1 MSNEQ
6 TIKINSTSST
16 SKTLPAQASSNLP
29 PPLTGFLS
37 LLQRATAV
45 AVTERGSPVA
55 DMATEDVYA
64 TLLLNDLYLPG
75 ALVLAHSLRDAGT
88 TKKLAVLVTLDSVS
102 VDAMVEL
109 QRVYDHII
117 PVDRM
122 VNQQPQNLS
131 LMDRVDLHST
141 FTKITLWKQLQFR
154 RIVYMDADMVAWR
167 APDELFNLDAAFSA
181 SPDIGWP
188 DIFNTGLMV
197 LTPNMG
203 DYWALYA
210 MAQRGISFD
219 GADQGLLNMH
229 FKNSYNRLSF
239 TYNVTPSAHYQYV
252 PAYRH
257 FQSSISAT
265 HFIGKE
271 KPWTQGRDASRGSG
285 PFDEI
290 TGRWWAVYDRHYRGT
305 KSPTVQYYVKGEFQ
319 PPNYSYVNI
328 GSDDQPAPFDPSP
341 APFVP
346 GPESYHPEPVASA
359 LEQLISG
366 QPPVQFGTPPA
377 QSGPDYLPP
386 SSAPLPSATPT
397 HYAHEPAAPQFV
409 APFAAWDAARS
420 APPSGSRPE
429 AANFPA
435 TQYSMSSDPT
445 PYKAPERYPDPPKDM
460 YYEVPKTPTYQ
471 KPAPIFPWE
480 KKDAPKPTRVF
491 AEDEDLQPT
500 SLEPTDDGEA
510 TDQATSMASTVTTL
524 PSDPWHSFS
533 STSRNAWDDI
543 PEIERYIGALQKNR
557 KGNIQVLQGY
567 GVGIDE
573 DGLPGSG
580 RRRASVRVTDF
591 PSEIERPSLP
601 VTPAPI
607 RRPKFI
613 GDDGDEGELPV
624 AEGVPAQTE
633 WDPAAQLEALA
644 RRQSEVLGKELGEG
658 AKEIPQRPLPFGSEG
673 VVISSPVASPREAR
687 GEVADLQRRPSNPLP
702 GSLAAFE
709 EPSYGGPGAAWERG
723 ESQGVVEAAVSPTG
737 VEPKV
742 AGRVVE
748 EQAHVGGSGV
758 EKPSYGGPGALW
770 EKNEV
775 PAAAQET
782 PLPPSEVEQ
791 DALTL

>member
-1 MSNEQ
+1 
-6 TIKINSTSST
+6 
-16 SKTLPAQASSNLP
+16 
-29 PPLTGFLS
+29 
-37 LLQRATAV
+37 
-45 AVTERGSPVA
+45 
-55 DMATEDVYA
+55 MATEDVYA

-154 RIVYMDADMVAWR
+154 CIVYMDADMVAWR
-167 APDELFNLDAAFSA
+167 APDELFDIEAGFSA
-181 SPDIGWP
+181 APDIGWP

-229 FKNSYNRLSF
+229 FKNSFNRLSF
-239 TYNVTPSAHYQYV
+239 TYNVTPSAHYQYI

-271 KPWTQGRDASRGSG
+271 KPWTQGREASHGSG

-319 PPNYSYVNI
+319 PPNYSHVNI
-328 GSDDQPAPFDPSP
+328 STHESEIISPDPVATLGPVPIPVEEPFRETTQMENDKPADHVEPIPEPAPFDPSP
-341 APFVP
+341 APYVP
-346 GPESYHPEPVASA
+346 GPESYPPEPVASA

-366 QPPVQFGTPPA
+366 QPPVDFGTPPA
-377 QSGPDYLPP
+377 DSGPAYLPP
-386 SSAPLPSATPT
+386 SSAPLPSVTPPQF
-397 HYAHEPAAPQFV
+397 AHEPVASQFV
-409 APFAAWDAARS
+409 APFAAWDASRS
-420 APPSGSRPE
+420 APPSGSKPE

-480 KKDAPKPTRVF
+480 TKDAPRPTRVF

-500 SLEPTDDGEA
+500 SLEPTEDGEA
-510 TDQATSMASTVTTL
+510 TDQAASVASTVTTI

-533 STSRNAWDDI
+533 SNSRNAWDDI

-567 GVGIDE
+567 GVGVDE

-591 PSEIERPSLP
+591 PTEIERPSLP

-607 RRPKFI
+607 RRSKFLD
-613 GDDGDEGELPV
+613 GDDNGDEGELPV

-644 RRQSEVLGKELGEG
+644 RRQSEVLGRELGEG

-673 VVISSPVASPREAR
+673 VVAAAESEVVSPVASP
-687 GEVADLQRRPSNPLP
+687 GEVRGTAADIQRRPSSNPVP
-702 GSLAAFE
+702 GSLGAFE
-709 EPSYGGPGAAWERG
+709 EPSYGGPGAAWEKD
-723 ESQGVVEAAVSPTG
+723 EAPAAV
-737 VEPKV
+737 
-742 AGRVVE
+742 
-748 EQAHVGGSGV
+748 
-758 EKPSYGGPGALW
+758 
-770 EKNEV
+770 
-775 PAAAQET
+775 QET
-782 PLPPSEVEQ
+782 PLSPSEVEL
-791 DALTL
+791 DALAS